1 MRFGAATL
9 VARFGSRSIAL
20 AREVRSGQR
29 CSRQGANPLRRRWP
43 ACQISR
49 MATDN

>member
-20 AREVRSGQR
+20 AREVRSGQLLPAR
-29 CSRQGANPLRRRWP
+29 GKSAPQTMTRVSDQPDGNRQ
-43 ACQISR
+43 
-49 MATDN
+49 